1 MIDLVYD
8 VFDKPRDPLY
18 ESPEVADWLT
28 SSGYKLAYDGTYKR
42 ITNIGGAQ
50 QIETMQ
56 PDQAKRLYQS
66 QQYVLDAAQLPS
78 SAPDYLS
85 QIQGMLQASNQ
96 QQGGASSNQY
106 SNPYEKRLAE
116 IMNDPDQIANTN
128 AYKFRFNQGQQA
140 LERSAAAKGML
151 NSGNTLSALADY
163 GQGQASQEY
172 DNEFNRLS
180 QAVGQRN
187 QYNLGRMGVAN
198 QELSARNQNLSN
210 NAGVALKA
218 LTSADDVY
226 NERKR
231 LSLMAAT
238 GGGLLKSGPSN
249 QYATW

>member
-128 AYKFRFNQGQQA
+128 AYKFRTPTRTSSDSIKA
-140 LERSAAAKGML
+140 SRLWSAVL
-151 NSGNTLSALADY
+151 
-163 GQGQASQEY
+163 
-172 DNEFNRLS
+172 RL
-180 QAVGQRN
+180 R
-187 QYNLGRMGVAN
+187 
-198 QELSARNQNLSN
+198 EC
-210 NAGVALKA
+210 
-218 LTSADDVY
+218 
-226 NERKR
+226 
-231 LSLMAAT
+231 
-238 GGGLLKSGPSN
+238 
-249 QYATW
+249 